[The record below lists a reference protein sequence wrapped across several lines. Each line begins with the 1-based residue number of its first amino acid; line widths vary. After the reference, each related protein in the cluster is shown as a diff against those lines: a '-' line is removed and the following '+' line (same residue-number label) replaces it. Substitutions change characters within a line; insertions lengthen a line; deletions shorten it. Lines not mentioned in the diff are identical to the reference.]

1 MHRFLTGGD
10 ADSDTVRLWI
20 ISRIAED
27 FHCLPHVAERLLLD
41 DPTDTAIRI
50 MELRNY
56 VAAFRSYQAADGDI
70 KKLEATET
78 MDLVIDNVFRLKQES
93 FAEGD
98 D

>member
-1 MHRFLTGGD
+1 
-10 ADSDTVRLWI
+10 VRLWI

-41 DPTDTAIRI
+41 DPEDTAIRI

-56 VAAFRSYQAADGDI
+56 AAAFRSYQAADGDI

>member
-1 MHRFLTGGD
+1 M
-10 ADSDTVRLWI
+10 RLWI

-27 FHCLPHVAERLLLD
+27 FHCLPHVAERWLLD
-41 DPTDTAIRI
+41 DPNDTAIRI

-56 VAAFRSYQAADGDI
+56 AAAFRSYQAADGDI

>member
-1 MHRFLTGGD
+1 M
-10 ADSDTVRLWI
+10 RLWI

-41 DPTDTAIRI
+41 DPNDTTIRI

-56 VAAFRSYQAADGDI
+56 AAAFRSYQAADGDI

>member
-1 MHRFLTGGD
+1 M
-10 ADSDTVRLWI
+10 RLWI
-20 ISRIAED
+20 VSRICEEFA
-27 FHCLPHVAERLLLD
+27 CLPHVAERLLLD

-56 VAAFRSYQAADGDI
+56 AAAFKSYQAADGDI

-93 FAEGD
+93 LAEGD